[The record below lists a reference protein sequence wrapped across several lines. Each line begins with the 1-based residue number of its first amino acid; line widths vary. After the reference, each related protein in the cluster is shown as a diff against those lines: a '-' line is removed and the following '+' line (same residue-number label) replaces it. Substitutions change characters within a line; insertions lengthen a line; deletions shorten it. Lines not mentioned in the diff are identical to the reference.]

1 MTRLPTPYETVF
13 LKEFYRMYS
22 RYHLAKMLSIT
33 EKELDWMLRH
43 LGLRKKSKDMTDE
56 QKDFIKENFHKMKHA
71 DIAQKIGLTV
81 SMVQNFCF
89 RHNLKK
95 TGKNKFVPAP
105 KEIIR
110 DTPLVEAKHE
120 KPPAEYSAGWEATI
134 EKYLKKEI

>member
-22 RYHLAKMLSIT
+22 RHHLAKKLEIT
-33 EKELDWMLRH
+33 EKELDGMLRY
-43 LGLRKKSKDMTDE
+43 LRLRKKSKDMTDE
-56 QKDFIKENFHKMKHA
+56 QKEFIKENFHKMRHA
-71 DIAQKIGLTV
+71 DIAQKIGLTT

-110 DTPLVEAKHE
+110 YNPPVEVKHE
-120 KPPAEYSAGWEATI
+120 KPPANYSAGYEATI